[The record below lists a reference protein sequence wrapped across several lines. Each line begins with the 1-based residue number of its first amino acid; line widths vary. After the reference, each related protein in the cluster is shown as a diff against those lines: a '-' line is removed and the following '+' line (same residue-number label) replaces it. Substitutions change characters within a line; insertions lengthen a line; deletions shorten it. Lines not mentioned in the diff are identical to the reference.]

1 MSKSGRF
8 APDFMIMQR
17 RKEEEHRRVYDEK
30 VKTDSSIGR
39 VAHWEHKTSNR
50 IEKNMVA
57 RKVNTMKR
65 DLQDDLDQRRGRLAR
80 MLAEEDA
87 KYTQELESL
96 EETPDMRRD
105 RLRARARELIR
116 RREQEKR
123 EFANQMLER
132 QFREDC
138 DAFREFD
145 GQALLKEC
153 MVVRDR
159 ALDERAE
166 QRKLDKEEDAAWHTR
181 LLDLVRK
188 ADEREQNDANRQ
200 LQLRSAMLRT
210 LQDQVRELKERKE
223 EDERLKQEEARLMKE
238 RFELDLAEARAK
250 EKERAELFA
259 LKKVAIAK
267 HNAVLKAEKEAEIR
281 RQQEEDLVL
290 LNAML
295 DKERQAEEAE
305 IAYKGVLK
313 KQAREYQAQL
323 IELMKKEAVDEAASE
338 AIRQAEQ
345 DKAWRKREEV
355 WEQEKAS
362 REKLMKDV
370 MIARREQLEA
380 RLQQNRNE
388 RMAALDDRE
397 RMMDEVVK
405 MDKQNVL
412 QAAIRKNIAKEHQR
426 EILGQVDEARNKMR
440 REMELAALELEASRR
455 EEAAYQAK
463 LERQMLVQGG
473 PKNHGLKS
481 TGLF

>member
-1 MSKSGRF
+1 MLVS
-8 APDFMIMQR
+8 
-17 RKEEEHRRVYDEK
+17 V
-30 VKTDSSIGR
+30 V
-39 VAHWEHKTSNR
+39 VCR
-50 IEKNMVA
+50 IERNAVA

-65 DLQDDLDQRRGRLAR
+65 DLQEDLDQRRGRLAQ

-87 KYTQELESL
+87 QYTSELENL

-105 RLRARARELIR
+105 RLRSRARELIR

-153 MVVRDR
+153 MVARDR

-166 QRKLDKEEDAAWHTR
+166 QRLNDKEDEALWHTR
-181 LLDLVRK
+181 LLELVRT
-188 ADEREQNDANRQ
+188 ADARESNDKNRSVE
-200 LQLRSAMLRT
+200 LRSAMLRT
-210 LQDQVRELKERKE
+210 LQDQVQELKNRKE

-281 RQQEEDLVL
+281 RQQEEDLLL
-290 LNAML
+290 LNSML
-295 DKERQAEEAE
+295 DKERMAEEAE
-305 IAYKGVLK
+305 LAYKGQLK

-338 AIRQAEQ
+338 AIRQVCL
-345 DKAWRKREEV
+345 KRTHFMGMRWLRV
-355 WEQEKAS
+355 VGS
-362 REKLMKDV
+362 FKL
-370 MIARREQLEA
+370 
-380 RLQQNRNE
+380 
-388 RMAALDDRE
+388 
-397 RMMDEVVK
+397 
-405 MDKQNVL
+405 
-412 QAAIRKNIAKEHQR
+412 
-426 EILGQVDEARNKMR
+426 
-440 REMELAALELEASRR
+440 
-455 EEAAYQAK
+455 
-463 LERQMLVQGG
+463 
-473 PKNHGLKS
+473 
-481 TGLF
+481 